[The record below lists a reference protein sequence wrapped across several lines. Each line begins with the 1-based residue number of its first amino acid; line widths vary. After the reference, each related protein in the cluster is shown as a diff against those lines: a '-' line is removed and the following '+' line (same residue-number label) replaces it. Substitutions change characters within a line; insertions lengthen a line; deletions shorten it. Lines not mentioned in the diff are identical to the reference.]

1 MHGNLNQIRED
12 ASINLN
18 RCEKHNVISASHKKK
33 TKETIERKAHTQQ
46 KLRRKKNGLRK
57 QIVNDGKRGNKP
69 SHD

>member
-18 RCEKHNVISASHKKK
+18 RCEKHNVISASHKKNERNYREKSTHAAK
-33 TKETIERKAHTQQ
+33 TQEE
-46 KLRRKKNGLRK
+46 KNGLRK